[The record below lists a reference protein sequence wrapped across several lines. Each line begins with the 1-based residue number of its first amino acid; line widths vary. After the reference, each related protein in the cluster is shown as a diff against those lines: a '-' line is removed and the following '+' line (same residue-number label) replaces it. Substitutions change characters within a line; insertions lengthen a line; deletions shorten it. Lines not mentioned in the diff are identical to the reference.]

1 MSYKNIYIPN
11 ITLNVSFLY
20 DYLKSFKKY
29 LYISIIYMNLELH
42 NDHIKSIL
50 ESYKKK
56 RQREILNYHTK
67 IKKNPDLMEKRRET
81 ARQHYHNNK
90 EKKKEYY
97 EKNKEH
103 IRLQRLA
110 SYY

>member
-1 MSYKNIYIPN
+1 
-11 ITLNVSFLY
+11 
-20 DYLKSFKKY
+20 
-29 LYISIIYMNLELH
+29 MNLELH
-42 NDHIKSIL
+42 NDQIKSIL

-56 RQREILNYHTK
+56 RQREILNYHTN
-67 IKKNPDLMEKRRET
+67 IKNNPELMEKRRET
-81 ARQHYHNNK
+81 ARQHYNNNK

-110 SYY
+110 TYYKDDLSKLKTKYPMDYEVMVDLQIIQSSSDSQQ